1 MKQKIGTKLTIYITL
16 VVILTFSI
24 SLVVS
29 QFFLPKYYLYQL
41 NKKVSEAF
49 DSYQVLEDAELVER
63 QFDVTIVAVPLQD
76 SINDLNENLRL
87 QLAKEHIALN
97 KFWVSEEV
105 LQTISEDKIVGKL
118 YDQGKQKSSFIVHY
132 AKEGDQLVMIGASMA
147 HFTDIAYFINRFNL
161 AFLIVSILII
171 IMVTALLSRKI
182 TNPLHELQQV
192 AKEIGELNFQQAT
205 IQTGD
210 EIEELAKSINKMS
223 TTLESA
229 QQLLTQR
236 NLDLKQFMIGL
247 THELKTPLALINVYS
262 SGIEDGLDDGTYLT
276 VIHQQ
281 VDRMEK
287 IITDML
293 YYARTEENALN
304 LSRFDFYQLLQEII
318 QSYQPLQGEKQIFLQ
333 SDVTEFMLNSE
344 QEKVYYIIEN
354 LVSNALK
361 YTSDNEIQISF
372 TSGILEI
379 SNHTTLPDISKIWQ
393 PFYVGE
399 SSRNK
404 HFSGTGLG
412 LATVKSIAEQLGFGT
427 NSTLTNGKISFTI
440 DFSSK

>member
-49 DSYQVLEDAELVER
+49 ETYQVLEDVELVER
-63 QFDVTIVAVPLQD
+63 QFDVTIVAVPLED
-76 SINDLNENLRL
+76 SINDLNDNLRL
-87 QLAKEHIALN
+87 QLAREHIALN

-318 QSYQPLQGEKQIFLQ
+318 KSYQPLQGE
-333 SDVTEFMLNSE
+333 D
-344 QEKVYYIIEN
+344 
-354 LVSNALK
+354 
-361 YTSDNEIQISF
+361 
-372 TSGILEI
+372 
-379 SNHTTLPDISKIWQ
+379 
-393 PFYVGE
+393 
-399 SSRNK
+399 R
-404 HFSGTGLG
+404 
-412 LATVKSIAEQLGFGT
+412 KSVV
-427 NSTLTNGKISFTI
+427 
-440 DFSSK
+440 

>member
-1 MKQKIGTKLTIYITL
+1 M
-16 VVILTFSI
+16 
-24 SLVVS
+24 
-29 QFFLPKYYLYQL
+29 
-41 NKKVSEAF
+41 
-49 DSYQVLEDAELVER
+49 
-63 QFDVTIVAVPLQD
+63 
-76 SINDLNENLRL
+76 
-87 QLAKEHIALN
+87 
-97 KFWVSEEV
+97 
-105 LQTISEDKIVGKL
+105 
-118 YDQGKQKSSFIVHY
+118 
-132 AKEGDQLVMIGASMA
+132 
-147 HFTDIAYFINRFNL
+147 
-161 AFLIVSILII
+161 
-171 IMVTALLSRKI
+171 
-182 TNPLHELQQV
+182 
-192 AKEIGELNFQQAT
+192 
-205 IQTGD
+205 
-210 EIEELAKSINKMS
+210 
-223 TTLESA
+223 
-229 QQLLTQR
+229 
-236 NLDLKQFMIGL
+236 
-247 THELKTPLALINVYS
+247 
-262 SGIEDGLDDGTYLT
+262 DDGTYLT

-304 LSRFDFYQLLQEII
+304 VSHFNFFSLLQEII
-318 QSYQPLQGEKQIFLQ
+318 QNYQPLQGEKQIFLQ

-379 SNHTTLPDISKIWQ
+379 SNHTTLQDISKIWQ

>member
-24 SLVVS
+24 SLGVS
-29 QFFLPKYYLYQL
+29 QFFLPKFYLYQL

-49 DSYQVLEDAELVER
+49 ETYQVLEDVELVER
-63 QFDVTIVAVPLQD
+63 QFDVTIIAVPLED
-76 SINDLNENLRL
+76 SLNDLNENLRL
-87 QLAKEHIALN
+87 QLARKHIALN

-105 LQTISEDKIVGKL
+105 LQTISEDKVVGKL

-132 AKEGDQLVMIGASMA
+132 AKEEDQLVMIGATMA
-147 HFTDIAYFINRFNL
+147 RFTDIASFINRFNL

-171 IMVTALLSRKI
+171 IIVTGLLSRKI
-182 TNPLHELQQV
+182 TNPLNELQQV
-192 AKEIGELNFQQAT
+192 AKEIGELNFQQTT

-223 TTLESA
+223 LTLESA

-236 NLDLKQFMIGL
+236 NLDLKQFMMGL

-293 YYARTEENALN
+293 YYARTEENAMN
-304 LSRFDFYQLLQEII
+304 VSHFDFFQLLQEII
-318 QSYQPLQGEKQIFLQ
+318 QSYQPLKGDKQIVLQ
-333 SDVTEFMLNSE
+333 SDVTTFMLNSE
-344 QEKVYYIIEN
+344 QEKVYYIVEN

-361 YTSDNEIQISF
+361 YTSGNEIMITF
-372 TSGILEI
+372 HSGILKV
-379 SNHTTLPDISKIWQ
+379 SNHTTLQDISKIWQ

-412 LATVKSIAEQLGFGT
+412 LATVKSLAEQLDFVT
-427 NSTLTNGKISFTI
+427 ESALSNGKITFTI
-440 DFSSK
+440 DFTSE